1 MEYFDTYIASL
12 LSNFTDVRVK
22 KNATS
27 LLEKMKTGQSTKLWS
42 LSSDSNEYE
51 RNLNLLS
58 GRLKNSLTPEGINAQ
73 TLRAGLSNLS
83 FKSRL
88 EVIHDGSEIRKPY
101 SKVLPHLTKVKSLE
115 KQMIN
120 GYNTFNSI
128 VINDLDKQ
136 LHLLASTP
144 YSNSDP
150 NYNQAIGAGFTHNDI
165 VFGQV
170 KQTDEAL
177 KSQFPD
183 VSVRHLFDRGH
194 DDQNLFEFVDELGS
208 TFIVRAKSNRNS
220 NEFTL
225 DDKGKPVFI
234 KLTDAV
240 LEQSQERVLEKF
252 VWKNKVFQQAKMSI
266 TWGKLTLKDKTYS
279 VVKVQV
285 FDREKKAI
293 FKDQMLLITNELV
306 NGFDDAFEIYQA
318 YLRRSKI
325 ENVFKF
331 LKDQLGWEE
340 FRVRD
345 FMVIQNIIT
354 LCFFVAGYFY
364 ENQHEMIKDP
374 QVLTICQLAKSK
386 GKVTK
391 YFYLEGLKILAN
403 FILFQDFIKQQNLT
417 QNQVNQ
423 LLRMV

>member
-1 MEYFDTYIASL
+1 
-12 LSNFTDVRVK
+12 
-22 KNATS
+22 
-27 LLEKMKTGQSTKLWS
+27 MKTGQSTKLWS
-42 LSSDSNEYE
+42 LSSDPNEYE

-58 GRLKNSLTPEGINAQ
+58 GRLKNSLTPEGINEQ
-73 TLRAGLSNLS
+73 TLRAGLSKLS
-83 FKSRL
+83 VKDQV
-88 EVIHDGSEIRKPY
+88 EIIHDGSDIRKPY
-101 SKVLPHLTKVKSLE
+101 SKLLPHLTKVKSLE
-115 KQMIN
+115 KQMVN

-136 LHLLASTP
+136 VHLLASTP
-144 YSNSDP
+144 YSSSDP
-150 NYNQAIGAGFTHNDI
+150 NYNQTIGAGFTQNDI

-170 KQTDEAL
+170 KQTDEAI
-177 KSQFPD
+177 KIQFPD
-183 VSVRHLFDRGH
+183 IKVRHLFDRGH
-194 DDQNLFEFVDELGS
+194 DDQNLFEFVDDLES
-208 TFIVRAKSNRNS
+208 TFIVRVKSSRNS
-220 NEFTL
+220 NEFIL

-234 KLTDAV
+234 KLTDAI
-240 LEQSQERVLEKF
+240 LEQTQERVLEKF
-252 VWKNKVFQQAKMSI
+252 IWKNKVFPQAKITI
-266 TWGKLTLKDKTYS
+266 TWGKLTLKNKTYS

-285 FDREKKAI
+285 FDRDKRAI

-306 NGFDDAFEIYQA
+306 DSFESAFEIYQA

-364 ENQHEMIKDP
+364 ENQHEMVKDP
-374 QVLTICQLAKSK
+374 QVITICQLANSK

-391 YFYLEGLKILAN
+391 HFYLEGLKILAN
-403 FILFQDFIKQQNLT
+403 FILFQEFIKQQNLT
-417 QNQVNQ
+417 QEQVNQ

>member
-1 MEYFDTYIASL
+1 
-12 LSNFTDVRVK
+12 
-22 KNATS
+22 
-27 LLEKMKTGQSTKLWS
+27 MKTGHSTKLWS
-42 LSSDSNEYE
+42 LSSDPNEYE

-58 GRLKNSLTPEGINAQ
+58 GRLKNSLTPEGINEQ
-73 TLRAGLSNLS
+73 TLRAGLSKLS
-83 FKSRL
+83 VQDRV
-88 EVIHDGSEIRKPY
+88 EVIHDGSDIRKPY
-101 SKVLPHLTKVKSLE
+101 SKTLPHLTKVKSLE

-136 LHLLASTP
+136 IHLLASTP
-144 YSNSDP
+144 YSTSDP
-150 NYNQAIGAGFTHNDI
+150 NYNQTIGAGFNQNDI
-165 VFGQV
+165 VFGQI
-170 KQTDEAL
+170 KQTDKAI
-177 KSQFPD
+177 KTQFD
-183 VSVRHLFDRGH
+183 EVKVRHLFDRGH
-194 DDQNLFEFVDELGS
+194 DDQNLFEFVDDLDS
-208 TFIVRAKSNRNS
+208 TFIVRVKSSRNS
-220 NEFTL
+220 NEFIL
-225 DDKGKPVFI
+225 DKKGKTVFI
-234 KLTDAV
+234 KLKDAA

-252 VWKNKVFQQAKMSI
+252 VWKNKVFQQAKMTI
-266 TWGKLTLKDKTYS
+266 TWGKLTLKNKTYS

-285 FDREKKAI
+285 FDREKESI

-306 NGFDDAFEIYQA
+306 NSFESAFEIYKA

-345 FMVIQNIIT
+345 FMVIQNSIT

-364 ENQHEMIKDP
+364 ENQQEIIKNSE
-374 QVLTICQLAKSK
+374 VITICQLAKSK

-391 YFYLEGLKILAN
+391 HFYLEGLKIVAN

-417 QNQVNQ
+417 QEQINQILNRV
-423 LLRMV
+423 

>member
-1 MEYFDTYIASL
+1 
-12 LSNFTDVRVK
+12 
-22 KNATS
+22 
-27 LLEKMKTGQSTKLWS
+27 MKIGQSTQLWS
-42 LSSDSNEYE
+42 LSSDSNEYG

-58 GRLKNSLTPEGINAQ
+58 GRLKNSLTPEGINEQ

-83 FKSRL
+83 VKDRV
-88 EVIHDGSEIRKPY
+88 EVIHDGSDIRKPY
-101 SKVLPHLTKVKSLE
+101 SKLLPHLTKVKSLE
-115 KQMIN
+115 KQMVN

-136 LHLLASTP
+136 IHLLASTP
-144 YSNSDP
+144 YSTSDP
-150 NYNQAIGAGFTHNDI
+150 NYNQTIGAGFNQNDI
-165 VFGQV
+165 IFGQIT
-170 KQTDEAL
+170 QTDEAI
-177 KSQFPD
+177 KTYFPD
-183 VSVRHLFDRGH
+183 LKVRHLFDRGH
-194 DDQNLFEFVDELGS
+194 DDQNLFEFVDDLGS
-208 TFIVRAKSNRNS
+208 DFIVRAKSNRNS
-220 NEFTL
+220 NEFTV
-225 DDKGKPVFI
+225 DQKGKLQAV
-234 KLTDAV
+234 KLINSS
-240 LEQSQERVLEKF
+240 LEQTQERILEKF
-252 VWKNKVFQQAKMSI
+252 VWKNKIFQQAKMTI
-266 TWGKLTLKDKTYS
+266 IWGKLTLRDKTYS

-285 FDREKKAI
+285 VDREKKAI

-306 NGFDDAFEIYQA
+306 NNFEAAFEIYQA

-364 ENQHEMIKDP
+364 EKQHEMVKDP
-374 QVLTICQLAKSK
+374 QVITICQLANSK

-403 FILFQDFIKQQNLT
+403 FILS
-417 QNQVNQ
+417 
-423 LLRMV
+423 LRRSDSRVYKTTKFNTKASQSAT

>member
-1 MEYFDTYIASL
+1 
-12 LSNFTDVRVK
+12 
-22 KNATS
+22 
-27 LLEKMKTGQSTKLWS
+27 MKIGQSTQLWS
-42 LSSDSNEYE
+42 LSSDSNEYG

-58 GRLKNSLTPEGINAQ
+58 GRLKNSLTPEGINEQ

-83 FKSRL
+83 VKDRV
-88 EVIHDGSEIRKPY
+88 EVIHGGSDIRKPF
-101 SKVLPHLTKVKSLE
+101 SKLLPHLTNVKSLE
-115 KQMIN
+115 KQMVN

-136 LHLLASTP
+136 IHLLASTP
-144 YSNSDP
+144 YSTSDP
-150 NYNQAIGAGFTHNDI
+150 NYNQTIGAGFNQNDI
-165 VFGQV
+165 IFGQIT
-170 KQTDEAL
+170 QTDEAI
-177 KSQFPD
+177 KTYFPD
-183 VSVRHLFDRGH
+183 VKVRHLFDRGH
-194 DDQNLFEFVDELGS
+194 DDQNLFEFVDDLGS
-208 TFIVRAKSNRNS
+208 DFIVRAKSNRNS
-220 NEFTL
+220 NEFTV
-225 DDKGKPVFI
+225 DQKGKLQAV
-234 KLTDAV
+234 KLINSS
-240 LEQSQERVLEKF
+240 LEHTQERILAKF
-252 VWKNKVFQQAKMSI
+252 VWKNKIFQQAKMTI
-266 TWGKLTLKDKTYS
+266 IWGKLTLRDKTYS

-285 FDREKKAI
+285 VDREKKAI

-306 NGFDDAFEIYQA
+306 NNFEAAFEIYQA

-364 ENQHEMIKDP
+364 EKQHEMVKDS
-374 QVLTICQLAKSK
+374 QVITICQLANSK

-403 FILFQDFIKQQNLT
+403 FILS
-417 QNQVNQ
+417 
-423 LLRMV
+423 LRRSDSRVYKTTKFNTKASQSAT

>member
-1 MEYFDTYIASL
+1 
-12 LSNFTDVRVK
+12 
-22 KNATS
+22 
-27 LLEKMKTGQSTKLWS
+27 MKIGQSTQLWS
-42 LSSDSNEYE
+42 LSSDSNEYG

-58 GRLKNSLTPEGINAQ
+58 GRLKNSLTPEGINEQ

-83 FKSRL
+83 VKDRV
-88 EVIHDGSEIRKPY
+88 EVIHDGSDIRKPY
-101 SKVLPHLTKVKSLE
+101 SKLLSHLTKVKSLE
-115 KQMIN
+115 KQMVN

-136 LHLLASTP
+136 IHLLASTP
-144 YSNSDP
+144 YSTSDP
-150 NYNQAIGAGFTHNDI
+150 NYNQTIGAGFNQNDI
-165 VFGQV
+165 IFGQIT
-170 KQTDEAL
+170 QTDEAI
-177 KSQFPD
+177 KTYFPD
-183 VSVRHLFDRGH
+183 LKVRHLFDRGH
-194 DDQNLFEFVDELGS
+194 DDQNLFEFVDDLGS
-208 TFIVRAKSNRNS
+208 DFIVRAKSNRNS
-220 NEFTL
+220 NEFTV
-225 DDKGKPVFI
+225 DQKGKLQAV
-234 KLTDAV
+234 KLINSS
-240 LEQSQERVLEKF
+240 LEQTQERILEKF
-252 VWKNKVFQQAKMSI
+252 VWKNKIFQQAKMTI
-266 TWGKLTLKDKTYS
+266 IWGKLTLRDKTYS

-285 FDREKKAI
+285 VDREKKAI

-306 NGFDDAFEIYQA
+306 NNFEAAFEIYQA

-364 ENQHEMIKDP
+364 EKQHEMVKDP
-374 QVLTICQLAKSK
+374 QVITNCQLANSK

-403 FILFQDFIKQQNLT
+403 FILS
-417 QNQVNQ
+417 
-423 LLRMV
+423 LRRSDSRVYKTTKFNTKASQSAT

>member
-1 MEYFDTYIASL
+1 
-12 LSNFTDVRVK
+12 
-22 KNATS
+22 
-27 LLEKMKTGQSTKLWS
+27 MKTGHSTKLWS
-42 LSSDSNEYE
+42 LSSDPNEYE

-58 GRLKNSLTPEGINAQ
+58 GRLKNSLTPEGINEQ
-73 TLRAGLSNLS
+73 TLRAGLSKLS
-83 FKSRL
+83 VQDRV
-88 EVIHDGSEIRKPY
+88 EVIHDGSDIRKPY
-101 SKVLPHLTKVKSLE
+101 SKTLAHLSKVKSLE

-136 LHLLASTP
+136 IHLLASTP
-144 YSNSDP
+144 YSTSDP
-150 NYNQAIGAGFTHNDI
+150 NYNQTIGAGFNQNDI
-165 VFGQV
+165 VFGQI
-170 KQTDEAL
+170 KQTDKAI
-177 KSQFPD
+177 KTQFDD
-183 VSVRHLFDRGH
+183 VKVRHLFDRGH
-194 DDQNLFEFVDELGS
+194 DDQNLFEFVDDLDS
-208 TFIVRAKSNRNS
+208 TFIVRVKSSRNS
-220 NEFTL
+220 NEFIL
-225 DDKGKPVFI
+225 DKKGKTVFI
-234 KLTDAV
+234 KLKDAA

-252 VWKNKVFQQAKMSI
+252 VWKNKVFQQAKMTI
-266 TWGKLTLKDKTYS
+266 TWGKLTLKNKTYS

-285 FDREKKAI
+285 FDREKESI

-306 NGFDDAFEIYQA
+306 NSFESAFEIYKA

-364 ENQHEMIKDP
+364 ENQQEIIKNSE
-374 QVLTICQLAKSK
+374 VITICQLAKSK

-391 YFYLEGLKILAN
+391 HFYLEGLKIVAN

-417 QNQVNQ
+417 QEQINQILNRV
-423 LLRMV
+423 

>member
-1 MEYFDTYIASL
+1 M
-12 LSNFTDVRVK
+12 
-22 KNATS
+22 KN
-27 LLEKMKTGQSTKLWS
+27 GQSTKLWS

-58 GRLKNSLTPEGINAQ
+58 GRLKNSLTPERINEQ
-73 TLRAGLSNLS
+73 TLGIGLSKLS
-83 FKSRL
+83 FKNWV
-88 EVIHDGSEIRKPY
+88 EIIHDGSDIRKPY

-115 KQMIN
+115 KQMVN

-128 VINDLDKQ
+128 VISDLNKQ
-136 LHLLASTP
+136 VHLLASTP
-144 YSNSDP
+144 YSSSDP
-150 NYNQAIGAGFTHNDI
+150 NYNQTIGAGFNQDDI
-165 VFGQV
+165 VFNQI

-177 KSQFPD
+177 KTQFPD
-183 VSVRHLFDRGH
+183 VKVRHLLDRGH
-194 DDQNLFEFVDELGS
+194 DDQALFEFIDDLQS
-208 TFIVRAKSNRNS
+208 TFIVRVKSNRNS
-220 NEFTL
+220 NEFIL
-225 DDKGKPVFI
+225 DQKGKPQFI
-234 KLTDAV
+234 KLTNAI
-240 LEQSQERVLEKF
+240 LEQTQERILEKF
-252 VWKNKVFQQAKMSI
+252 IWKNKVFQQAKMVI
-266 TWGKLTLKDKTYS
+266 TWGKLTLKGKTYS

-306 NGFDDAFEIYQA
+306 DSFDSAFEIYKA

-354 LCFFVAGYFY
+354 LCFFIAGYFY
-364 ENQHEMIKDP
+364 ENQHEIIKDP
-374 QVLTICQLAKSK
+374 QAITICQLANSK
-386 GKVTK
+386 DKVTK
-391 YFYLEGLKILAN
+391 HFFLEGLKILAN

-417 QNQVNQ
+417 QEQVNQ
-423 LLRMV
+423 LLSMV

>member
-1 MEYFDTYIASL
+1 
-12 LSNFTDVRVK
+12 
-22 KNATS
+22 
-27 LLEKMKTGQSTKLWS
+27 MKTGHSTKLWS
-42 LSSDSNEYE
+42 LSSDPNEYE

-58 GRLKNSLTPEGINAQ
+58 GRLKNSLTPEGINEQ
-73 TLRAGLSNLS
+73 TLRAGLSKLS
-83 FKSRL
+83 VQDRV
-88 EVIHDGSEIRKPY
+88 EVIHDGSDIRKPY
-101 SKVLPHLTKVKSLE
+101 SKTLPHLTKVKSLE

-136 LHLLASTP
+136 IHLLASTP
-144 YSNSDP
+144 YSTSDP
-150 NYNQAIGAGFTHNDI
+150 NYNQTIGAGFNQNDI
-165 VFGQV
+165 VFGQI
-170 KQTDEAL
+170 KQTDKAI
-177 KSQFPD
+177 KTQFD
-183 VSVRHLFDRGH
+183 EVKVRHLFDRGH
-194 DDQNLFEFVDELGS
+194 DDQNLFEFVDDLDS
-208 TFIVRAKSNRNS
+208 TFIVRVKSSRNS
-220 NEFTL
+220 NEFIL
-225 DDKGKPVFI
+225 DKKGKTVFI
-234 KLTDAV
+234 KLKDAA

-252 VWKNKVFQQAKMSI
+252 VWKNKVFQQAKMTI
-266 TWGKLTLKDKTYS
+266 TWGKLTLKNKTYS

-285 FDREKKAI
+285 FDREKKSI

-306 NGFDDAFEIYQA
+306 NSFESAFEIYKA

-345 FMVIQNIIT
+345 FMVIQNSIT

-364 ENQHEMIKDP
+364 ENQQEIIKNSE
-374 QVLTICQLAKSK
+374 VITICQLAKSK

-391 YFYLEGLKILAN
+391 HFYLEGLKIVAN

-417 QNQVNQ
+417 QEQINQILNRV
-423 LLRMV
+423 

>member
-1 MEYFDTYIASL
+1 
-12 LSNFTDVRVK
+12 
-22 KNATS
+22 
-27 LLEKMKTGQSTKLWS
+27 MKIGQSTQLWS
-42 LSSDSNEYE
+42 LSSDSNEYG

-58 GRLKNSLTPEGINAQ
+58 GRLKNSLTPEGINEQ

-83 FKSRL
+83 VKDRV
-88 EVIHDGSEIRKPY
+88 EVIHDGSDIRKPF
-101 SKVLPHLTKVKSLE
+101 SKLLPHLTNVKSLE
-115 KQMIN
+115 KQMVN

-136 LHLLASTP
+136 IHLLASTP
-144 YSNSDP
+144 YSTSDP
-150 NYNQAIGAGFTHNDI
+150 NYNQTIGAGFNQNDI
-165 VFGQV
+165 IFGQIT
-170 KQTDEAL
+170 QTDEAI
-177 KSQFPD
+177 KTYFPD
-183 VSVRHLFDRGH
+183 VKVRHLFDRGH
-194 DDQNLFEFVDELGS
+194 DDQNLFEFVDDLGS
-208 TFIVRAKSNRNS
+208 DFIVRAKSNRNS
-220 NEFTL
+220 NEFTV
-225 DDKGKPVFI
+225 DQKGKLQAV
-234 KLTDAV
+234 KLINSS
-240 LEQSQERVLEKF
+240 LEHTQERILAKF
-252 VWKNKVFQQAKMSI
+252 VWKNKIFQQAKMTI
-266 TWGKLTLKDKTYS
+266 IWGKLTLRDKTYS

-285 FDREKKAI
+285 VDREKKAI

-306 NGFDDAFEIYQA
+306 NNFEAAFEIYQA

-364 ENQHEMIKDP
+364 EKQHEMVKDS
-374 QVLTICQLAKSK
+374 QVITICQLANSK

-403 FILFQDFIKQQNLT
+403 FILS
-417 QNQVNQ
+417 
-423 LLRMV
+423 LRRSDSRVYKTTKFNTKASQSAT

>member
-1 MEYFDTYIASL
+1 
-12 LSNFTDVRVK
+12 
-22 KNATS
+22 
-27 LLEKMKTGQSTKLWS
+27 MKTGQSTKLWS

-51 RNLNLLS
+51 RHLNLLS
-58 GRLKNSLTPEGINAQ
+58 GRLKNSLTPEGINEQ
-73 TLRAGLSNLS
+73 TLRAGLSNLL
-83 FKSRL
+83 FKSRV
-88 EVIHDGSEIRKPY
+88 EVIHDGSDIRKPY
-101 SKVLPHLTKVKSLE
+101 SKELPHLTKVKSLE
-115 KQMIN
+115 KQMVN

-144 YSNSDP
+144 YSSSDP
-150 NYNQAIGAGFTHNDI
+150 NYNQIIGAGFTQNDI
-165 VFGQV
+165 VLGQI

-177 KSQFPD
+177 KTQFPD
-183 VSVRHLFDRGH
+183 VKVRHLLDRGH
-194 DDQNLFEFVDELGS
+194 DDQALFEFVDDLGS
-208 TFIVRAKSNRNS
+208 TFIVRAKANRNS
-220 NEFTL
+220 NEFIL
-225 DDKGKPVFI
+225 DEKGKPQAI
-234 KLTDAV
+234 KLINAA
-240 LEQSQERVLEKF
+240 LEQTEERVLGKF
-252 VWKNKVFQQAKMSI
+252 IWKNKVFQQAKMVI
-266 TWGKLTLKDKTYS
+266 TWGKVALKNKTYS
-279 VVKVQV
+279 VVKIQV

-306 NGFDDAFEIYQA
+306 NSFDNAFEIYQA

-354 LCFFVAGYFY
+354 LCFFVAGHFY
-364 ENQHEMIKDP
+364 ENQLEMIKDP
-374 QVLTICQLAKSK
+374 QVITICQLAKSK

-391 YFYLEGLKILAN
+391 HFYLEGLKILAN

-417 QNQVNQ
+417 QQQINQ
-423 LLRMV
+423 LLSMV

>member
-1 MEYFDTYIASL
+1 
-12 LSNFTDVRVK
+12 
-22 KNATS
+22 
-27 LLEKMKTGQSTKLWS
+27 MKTGQSTKLWS
-42 LSSDSNEYE
+42 LSSDPNEYE

-58 GRLKNSLTPEGINAQ
+58 GRLKNSLTPEGINEQ

-83 FKSRL
+83 FKNQV
-88 EVIHDGSEIRKPY
+88 EVIHDGSDIRKPY
-101 SKVLPHLTKVKSLE
+101 SKLLPHLTKVKSLE
-115 KQMIN
+115 KQIVN
-120 GYNTFNSI
+120 GYNTFNSV
-128 VINDLDKQ
+128 VISDLDKR

-150 NYNQAIGAGFTHNDI
+150 NYNQVIGAGFTQNDI
-165 VFGQV
+165 IFGQI

-177 KSQFPD
+177 KTQFSD
-183 VSVRHLFDRGH
+183 IKVRHLLDRGH
-194 DDQNLFEFVDELGS
+194 DDQNLFEFVDDLDS

-220 NEFTL
+220 NEFIL
-225 DDKGKPVFI
+225 DDKDKPVFI
-234 KLTDAV
+234 KLTDAT
-240 LEQSQERVLEKF
+240 LEQTQERVLEKF
-252 VWKNKVFQQAKMSI
+252 IWKNKIFQQAKMTI
-266 TWGKLTLKDKTYS
+266 TWGKLTLKNKTYS

-285 FDREKKAI
+285 FDREKKPV

-306 NGFDDAFEIYQA
+306 NSFESAFEIYKA

-364 ENQHEMIKDP
+364 ENQHEMVKDP
-374 QVLTICQLAKSK
+374 QVITICQLAKSK
-386 GKVTK
+386 GKVSK
-391 YFYLEGLKILAN
+391 HFYLEGLKILAN

-417 QNQVNQ
+417 QEQVNQ
-423 LLRMV
+423 ILSMV

>member
-1 MEYFDTYIASL
+1 
-12 LSNFTDVRVK
+12 
-22 KNATS
+22 
-27 LLEKMKTGQSTKLWS
+27 MKTGQSTKLWS
-42 LSSDSNEYE
+42 LSSDPNEYE

-58 GRLKNSLTPEGINAQ
+58 GRLKNSLTPEGINEQ

-83 FKSRL
+83 FKNQV
-88 EVIHDGSEIRKPY
+88 EVIHDGSDIRKPY
-101 SKVLPHLTKVKSLE
+101 SKLLPHLTKVKSLE
-115 KQMIN
+115 KQIVN

-128 VINDLDKQ
+128 VISDLDKR

-150 NYNQAIGAGFTHNDI
+150 NYNQAIGAGFTQNDI
-165 VFGQV
+165 IFGQI

-177 KSQFPD
+177 KTQFANIK
-183 VSVRHLFDRGH
+183 VRHLFDRGH
-194 DDQNLFEFVDELGS
+194 DDQNLFEFVDDLDS

-220 NEFTL
+220 NEFIL
-225 DDKGKPVFI
+225 DDKVKPVFI

-240 LEQSQERVLEKF
+240 LEQTQERVLEKF
-252 VWKNKVFQQAKMSI
+252 VWKNKVFPQAKMTI
-266 TWGKLTLKDKTYS
+266 TWGKLTLKNKTYS

-285 FDREKKAI
+285 FDREKKPI

-306 NGFDDAFEIYQA
+306 NSFEAAFEIYQA

-345 FMVIQNIIT
+345 FMVIRNIIT
-354 LCFFVAGYFY
+354 LCFFIAGYFY

-374 QVLTICQLAKSK
+374 QVIIICQLAKSK

-391 YFYLEGLKILAN
+391 YFFLEGLKILAN
-403 FILFQDFIKQQNLT
+403 FILFQNFIKQQNLT
-417 QNQVNQ
+417 QEQINQ
-423 LLRMV
+423 LLSMG

>member
-1 MEYFDTYIASL
+1 
-12 LSNFTDVRVK
+12 
-22 KNATS
+22 
-27 LLEKMKTGQSTKLWS
+27 MKTGHSTKLWS
-42 LSSDSNEYE
+42 LSSDPNEYE

-58 GRLKNSLTPEGINAQ
+58 GRLKNSLTPEGINEQ
-73 TLRAGLSNLS
+73 TLRAGLSKLS
-83 FKSRL
+83 VQDRV
-88 EVIHDGSEIRKPY
+88 EVIHDGSDIRKPY
-101 SKVLPHLTKVKSLE
+101 SKTLPHLTKVKSLE

-136 LHLLASTP
+136 IHLLASTP
-144 YSNSDP
+144 YSTSDP
-150 NYNQAIGAGFTHNDI
+150 NYNQTIGAGFNQNDI
-165 VFGQV
+165 VFGQI
-170 KQTDEAL
+170 KQTDKAI
-177 KSQFPD
+177 KTQFDD
-183 VSVRHLFDRGH
+183 VKVRHLFDRGH
-194 DDQNLFEFVDELGS
+194 DDQNLFEFVDDLDS
-208 TFIVRAKSNRNS
+208 TFIVRVKSSRNS
-220 NEFTL
+220 NEFIL
-225 DDKGKPVFI
+225 DKKGKTVFI
-234 KLTDAV
+234 KLKDAA

-252 VWKNKVFQQAKMSI
+252 VWKNKVFQQAKMTI
-266 TWGKLTLKDKTYS
+266 TWGKLTLKNKTYS

-285 FDREKKAI
+285 FDREKESI

-306 NGFDDAFEIYQA
+306 NSFESAFEIYKA

-364 ENQHEMIKDP
+364 ENQQEIIKNSE
-374 QVLTICQLAKSK
+374 VITICQLAKSK

-391 YFYLEGLKILAN
+391 HFYLEGLKIVAN

-417 QNQVNQ
+417 QEQINQILNRV
-423 LLRMV
+423 